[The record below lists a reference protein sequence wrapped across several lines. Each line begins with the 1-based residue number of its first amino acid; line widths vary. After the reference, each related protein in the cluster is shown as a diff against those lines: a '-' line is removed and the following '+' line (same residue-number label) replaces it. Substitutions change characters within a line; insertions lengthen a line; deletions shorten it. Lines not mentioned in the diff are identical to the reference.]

1 MPFEIYLNNRKMET
15 KLTEE
20 EEKRIAASMWATA
33 TKKELLE
40 KVSELTISTMRQNIR
55 IELLKEALRQTD
67 PYLAVFELFADPAVR
82 EKMAKFRERIAKLV
96 ERAD

>member
-1 MPFEIYLNNRKMET
+1 MTVEIILGSKKLDT

-55 IELLKEALRQTD
+55 IDLLKEALRQTD